1 MLLGNTS
8 KKMLDK
14 VTSMYRMPLMQ
25 CLRRTKQVIS
35 CRLPGIATT
44 FKRLPSAW
52 SLLQSVFGFHL
63 LLFSALPIKYSNHHF
78 LNHWPPI
85 QTYRHNMPRSIPDH
99 SIRISIDRVSS
110 SNRAFLSTQVAE
122 HSRYR
127 FGGPNRAG
135 PSPTSMHLF
144 QLPTTAK
151 PVKNSY
157 SSSYLKIHQIIKTPP
172 QKVFAASWER

>member
-25 CLRRTKQVIS
+25 CLRRTKQVIK
-35 CRLPGIATT
+35 CRLPGISTT

-63 LLFSALPIKYSNHHF
+63 LLFFALPIKYSNHHF

-110 SNRAFLSTQVAE
+110 SNRAFFKSLNIRDTDSVDQIGRDL
-122 HSRYR
+122 HRR
-127 FGGPNRAG
+127 PCI
-135 PSPTSMHLF
+135 
-144 QLPTTAK
+144 
-151 PVKNSY
+151 Y
-157 SSSYLKIHQIIKTPP
+157 SSCQP
-172 QKVFAASWER
+172 QPNP